1 MNDRIHPLEMNQRFD
16 NDSYHQP
23 PEQIKI
29 TENAIKRLSQIRE
42 NNQNIELSVV
52 GCGCTGLSYNFK
64 LVDREPNGQ
73 DKIIDIDE
81 DMKLLV
87 PFASYVYLTGTTI
100 DFSNDLLNGGF
111 KFENPQAERECGC
124 GVRFSE

>member
-1 MNDRIHPLEMNQRFD
+1 MVTITDRAVDRLK
-16 NDSYHQP
+16 SLS
-23 PEQIKI
+23 
-29 TENAIKRLSQIRE
+29 ENTKAV
-42 NNQNIELSVV
+42 ELSVV
-52 GCGCTGLSYNFK
+52 GGGCTGLSYNFK

-124 GVRFSE
+124 GVSFSV

>member
-1 MNDRIHPLEMNQRFD
+1 M
-16 NDSYHQP
+16 
-23 PEQIKI
+23 
-29 TENAIKRLSQIRE
+29 
-42 NNQNIELSVV
+42 
-52 GCGCTGLSYNFK
+52 SYNFK

-124 GVRFSE
+124 GVSFSV